1 MELFTK
7 EQREQLLKNGQ
18 PENRD
23 KDHPPV
29 VHLTLPGTN
38 CEWLL
43 SELDPENPTIAFG
56 LCDLGMGFPEMGYV
70 DLEELQSLSVGPFG
84 FSVFCNPLFEGKYPL
99 SVYWKASKVRSCITR
114 DEKLLMQANHAR
126 TNKLYP

>member
-18 PENRD
+18 LENRD
-23 KDHPPV
+23 KDPPPV

-70 DLEELQSLSVGPFG
+70 DLEELQSLRVGPFG

-99 SVYWKASKVRSCITR
+99 SVYWRASKVRSCITR
-114 DEKLLMQANHAR
+114 DDKLLMQVNHIKQHKPR
-126 TNKLYP
+126 